1 MTTFIMKGKY
11 SAESVKQISKGRT
24 VKAVEIIKKSK
35 GKLVAAYAMMG
46 ETDLLFITEFPGV
59 AEAIKASIN
68 LNKKLGISFATLPAL
83 RVEEFDKLA
92 SSK

>member
-24 VKAVEIIKKSK
+24 VKAIEIIKQSR
-35 GKLVAAYAMMG
+35 GKLVAAYALMG
-46 ETDLLFITEFPGV
+46 ENDLLFITEFPGM

-92 SSK
+92 SGK

>member
-11 SAESVKQISKGRT
+11 SAESVKKISKVRT
-24 VKAVEIIKKSK
+24 VRAAEIIKKNK

-59 AEAIKASIN
+59 AEAIKASIS
-68 LNKKLGISFATLPAL
+68 LNKNLGISFATLPAL
-83 RVEEFDKLA
+83 KVADFDKVA
-92 SSK
+92 AGK